1 VYALVLAHVNVGDS
15 NIEKRSSG
23 FKNLVYVTEI
33 GEYRTVGAYTGIYKM
48 QCYTIR
54 SFQSCSNAFK
64 DCWIGST
71 HVGYAFYPVAH
82 VIR

>member
-1 VYALVLAHVNVGDS
+1 LVHL
-15 NIEKRSSG
+15 
-23 FKNLVYVTEI
+23 TEVR
-33 GEYRTVGAYTGIYKM
+33 EYRTVGTFTGIYKM
-48 QCYTIR
+48 QRYALG
-54 SFQSCSNAFK
+54 SFDRCCNALK